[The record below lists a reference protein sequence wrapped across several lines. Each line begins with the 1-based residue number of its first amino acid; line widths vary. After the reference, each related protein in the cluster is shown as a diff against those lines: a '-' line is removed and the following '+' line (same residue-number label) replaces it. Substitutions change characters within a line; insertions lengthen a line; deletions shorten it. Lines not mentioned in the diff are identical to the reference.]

1 MNELNRLKKQIQDGI
16 NNKITGKCNVT
27 IIDNTLIIDIAS
39 KHLTEAIIRIIYTNI
54 YEDIQQGLTSTVY
67 INQTLKEY
75 KLQIYRRFFKKP
87 IDKNV

>member
-39 KHLTEAIIRIIYTNI
+39 KHLTEEIIRIIYTNI